1 MKHLFLLC
9 ITLLLSISVYG
20 QKDSENYIKAGKPVF
35 VIAKRNNCRIL
46 SENIDREKT
55 ELETNFKLLNVEVRE
70 VLSLK
75 KGEGIQFE
83 NEAHT
88 TVYIEGDNNLGD
100 NCTKVIFWDGK
111 STSDPIVYKGLYL
124 STEYFFPKLLKK
136 KVQSNYY
143 TYFLSKLEQYKNKE
157 EKITSHSKEVSDRFV
172 YYELVKEIDYSNF
185 MSSYELLP
193 VNTKGIK
200 VIQVKCNGKNNS
212 RTIYLNEKGQLIKR
226 RSFFEDG
233 EESSINEYVYEN
245 GLLRKKIQKS
255 NKGAI
260 DETLYAYN
268 DNEIFAKAISKDNP
282 PFENYYNCNYAQLK
296 EDFLDLY
303 IVHFSTFDY
312 SVNERAAVIKQGN
325 LIVNKELDLTIH
337 LSRTKNYLP
346 ITYKY
351 KNKEGKIIAKQPT
364 LWENIFE
371 GEKTEYHWDN
381 NQRISK
387 IVITEGKEKTVY
399 TYEYEMY

>member
-1 MKHLFLLC
+1 M
-9 ITLLLSISVYG
+9 
-20 QKDSENYIKAGKPVF
+20 
-35 VIAKRNNCRIL
+35 
-46 SENIDREKT
+46 
-55 ELETNFKLLNVEVRE
+55 
-70 VLSLK
+70 
-75 KGEGIQFE
+75 
-83 NEAHT
+83 
-88 TVYIEGDNNLGD
+88 
-100 NCTKVIFWDGK
+100 
-111 STSDPIVYKGLYL
+111 
-124 STEYFFPKLLKK
+124 
-136 KVQSNYY
+136 
-143 TYFLSKLEQYKNKE
+143 
-157 EKITSHSKEVSDRFV
+157 
-172 YYELVKEIDYSNF
+172 
-185 MSSYELLP
+185 
-193 VNTKGIK
+193 
-200 VIQVKCNGKNNS
+200 
-212 RTIYLNEKGQLIKR
+212 
-226 RSFFEDG
+226 
-233 EESSINEYVYEN
+233 
-245 GLLRKKIQKS
+245 RKKIQKS

-260 DETLYAYN
+260 DETLYTYN
-268 DNEIFAKAISKDNP
+268 DDEIFVKAISKDNP

>member
-1 MKHLFLLC
+1 MRHLFLLC
-9 ITLLLSISVYG
+9 ISLLLSISVYG
-20 QKDSENYIKAGKPVF
+20 QKDVYEA
-35 VIAKRNNCRIL
+35 R
-46 SENIDREKT
+46 
-55 ELETNFKLLNVEVRE
+55 
-70 VLSLK
+70 LK
-75 KGEGIQFE
+75 E
-83 NEAHT
+83 
-88 TVYIEGDNNLGD
+88 Y
-100 NCTKVIFWDGK
+100 K
-111 STSDPIVYKGLYL
+111 S
-124 STEYFFPKLLKK
+124 KK
-136 KVQSNYY
+136 
-143 TYFLSKLEQYKNKE
+143 

-172 YYELVKEIDYSNF
+172 YYELVKKIDYSQF

-193 VNTKGIK
+193 INTKGIK
-200 VIQVKCNGKNNS
+200 VIQVKCNGKNS
-212 RTIYLNEKGQLIKR
+212 RTIYLNEKGQLIKT

-233 EESSINEYVYEN
+233 EESSINEYIYEN
-245 GLLRKKIQKS
+245 VLLRKKIEKS

-268 DNEIFAKAISKDNP
+268 DNEIFTKAICKDNP
-282 PFENYYNCNYAQLK
+282 PFGDYYNCNYAQLK

-312 SVNERAAVIKQGN
+312 SLNERAAVIKQGN
-325 LIVNKELDLTIH
+325 LIVDKELDLTIH

-371 GEKTEYHWDN
+371 GGKTEYHWDN

-387 IVITEGKEKTVY
+387 IVVTEGKEKTVY